1 MTQSFDEI
9 YQCHAAELYR
19 YLRRLLGTR
28 VKAQDILQETFLK
41 LHLQLASSRE
51 ITNMRAWLF
60 HVATNLAHNRQ
71 RDEIRASQ
79 RESHYDYGPRVM
91 DFHLRLEEQ
100 QLLQRALQQLPPQ
113 MRQVLLLSAEGFRHR
128 EIAEITGIAAGYVGV
143 LVSRGRTAFKEYYH
157 QQHGRQRIEK
167 NG

>member
-1 MTQSFDEI
+1 MTQDFDEI
-9 YQCHAAELYR
+9 YQRHAAEVYR
-19 YLRRLLGTR
+19 YLRRLVETR

-51 ITNMRAWLF
+51 IANVRAWLF

-71 RDEIRASQ
+71 RDELRASQ
-79 RESHYDYGPRVM
+79 REARHANGPRVA
-91 DFHLRLEEQ
+91 DFHRQLEEQ

-113 MRQVLLLSAEGFRHR
+113 MRQALLLSAEGFKHR
-128 EIAEITGIAAGYVGV
+128 EIAEITGIAVGYVSV
-143 LVSRGRTAFKEYYH
+143 LVSRGRAAFKESY
-157 QQHGRQRIEK
+157 QREHGRQRTEK